1 MQSAAR
7 LAPAVPRGDGPA
19 WQRRAAGTLREGRAR
34 PATTP
39 EPATGTPRRIRGK
52 PTPAHL
58 DRLEEIKK
66 EAARC
71 FYLQGYAATDVRRIA
86 EAVDLQVSTLYNYIS
101 GKEEL
106 LYLIM
111 KDGITEIA
119 AGLDEAIDGLTDPHD
134 RLRAAVRSHVL
145 HHAHR
150 RYRAWTSHVEVRSLT
165 GDYLAEILSKRR
177 EYERRWIEILQDGM
191 SSGVF
196 TPADPR
202 LTMYG
207 ILAIGQSVS
216 RWYKPGGGYDAEGI
230 ADAMADFVL
239 TGVLTPQ

>member
-1 MQSAAR
+1 M
-7 LAPAVPRGDGPA
+7 
-19 WQRRAAGTLREGRAR
+19 
-34 PATTP
+34 
-39 EPATGTPRRIRGK
+39 RGK
-52 PTPAHL
+52 PTPAHR

-71 FYLQGYAATDVRRIA
+71 FYQQGYAATDVRRIA
-86 EAVDLQVSTLYNYIS
+86 ESVGLQVSTLYNYIS

-119 AGLDEAIDGLTDPHD
+119 AGFDEAIAGITDPHD
-134 RLRAAVRSHVL
+134 RLKAAVRSHVL

-165 GDYLAEILSKRR
+165 GDYLAEILTKRR
-177 EYERRWIEILQDGM
+177 EYERRWMEILQDGM
-191 SSGVF
+191 DSGLLAQ
-196 TPADPR
+196 ADPR

-207 ILAIGQSVS
+207 ILAIGQSAS
-216 RWYKPGGGYDAEGI
+216 RWYKPGGRYDPEGI

-239 TGVLTPQ
+239 TGVLSPR